1 MLVRPQGL
9 LCLIERADPIVVRF
23 AARPVR
29 KLTPS
34 ALPAAPPVTFA
45 ERVPCVATVSAA
57 LDGGQHRLS
66 MNLSPS
72 SDELG
77 SRILSAPCDT
87 CPITLEP
94 PTTRGCART
103 ILLEPVR
110 RAGTGG

>member
-57 LDGGQHRLS
+57 VDGGQHRLS

-77 SRILSAPCDT
+77 RGSS
-87 CPITLEP
+87 P
-94 PTTRGCART
+94 PPATPARSPSNLRRRGAVLGRFCSN
-103 ILLEPVR
+103 L
-110 RAGTGG
+110 